1 MEDREIIKLFV
12 DRSQEAITETKN
24 KYEKF
29 CYKIANNILKNHH
42 DVEECLSDMYLKAW
56 ETIPPNIPNSLK
68 AYLGKIIRNGSI
80 NLYHYKNAKKRGN
93 RDTDIIF
100 EELEECIHS
109 NNGVESY
116 LDTQHITEVINN
128 FLEESNRLERQ
139 IFVRRYWYMESILE
153 IANACDISDAR
164 IKTILFRQRKKLK
177 KYLEK
182 EGVFI

>member
-1 MEDREIIKLFV
+1 M
-12 DRSQEAITETKN
+12 
-24 KYEKF
+24 
-29 CYKIANNILKNHH
+29 
-42 DVEECLSDMYLKAW
+42 
-56 ETIPPNIPNSLK
+56 
-68 AYLGKIIRNGSI
+68 
-80 NLYHYKNAKKRGN
+80 
-93 RDTDIIF
+93 
-100 EELEECIHS
+100 
-109 NNGVESY
+109 
-116 LDTQHITEVINN
+116 DTQHITEVINN